1 LEEDFKIRFKTK
13 NYKLNFD
20 KNFVRKYLSS
30 YNRFLLI
37 KHKIN
42 HIRRLNFT
50 NKIIKKPN
58 NIKEPEEL
66 KQIKRKL
73 NIHMY
78 SYDRFLQKYGVDMLK
93 FLGQLNSTKNNE
105 EYNQVLEII
114 KRTDVPS
121 FGRKLISVNK
131 KL

>member
-1 LEEDFKIRFKTK
+1 M
-13 NYKLNFD
+13 NFD
-20 KNFVRKYLSS
+20 KNFIKKYLTSW
-30 YNRFLLI
+30 NRFLLI

-42 HIRRLNFT
+42 QIRIFNFK
-50 NKIIKKPN
+50 NKKINEKN
-58 NIKEPEEL
+58 NSKEPEEL

-78 SYDRFLQKYGVDMLK
+78 TYDRFLQKYGVDMLK
-93 FLGQLNSTKNNE
+93 FLGHLNSAKDNE
-105 EYNQVLEII
+105 EYNKVLEII